1 MSSEYWYVYFCVPS
15 KGPHLLWI
23 VAPRRK
29 TVEAPGFTMSTVGSA
44 PPQAICDWEALHG
57 YRLGETVRSDVERTF
72 VLGTLWL
79 GFITVIYNWL
89 FIAVVA
95 NGNLLKQS
103 LEMSHW
109 IIKALRSKWKGFS
122 SLWTRKR
129 SALQIVR
136 LIFAIMGS
144 LKGFINMLS
153 TQPAYS
159 QTNEGSSSGELECAL
174 HLIVICPLDFEMS
187 SLWFSVRLEGKHICL
202 LHIWYNQETNILN
215 LMKFGHTWLTYSLLT
230 AMLSLWGH

>member
-15 KGPHLLWI
+15 EGPHLLWI

-29 TVEAPGFTMSTVGSA
+29 TVDAPGFTMSTVGSA

-79 GFITVIYNWL
+79 GYITVICNWL

-129 SALQIVR
+129 SALQLVQ

-153 TQPAYS
+153 TLQDNLPIPKPWGFVHWGAWMCI
-159 QTNEGSSSGELECAL
+159 TFPNNF
-174 HLIVICPLDFEMS
+174 PLR
-187 SLWFSVRLEGKHICL
+187 LWDVFFMI
-202 LHIWYNQETNILN
+202 
-215 LMKFGHTWLTYSLLT
+215 
-230 AMLSLWGH
+230 